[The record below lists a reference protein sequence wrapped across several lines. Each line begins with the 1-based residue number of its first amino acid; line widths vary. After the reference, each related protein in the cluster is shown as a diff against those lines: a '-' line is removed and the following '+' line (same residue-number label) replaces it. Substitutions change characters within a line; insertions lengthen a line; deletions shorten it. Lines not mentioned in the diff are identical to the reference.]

1 MLCSEYVGAVEFL
14 QYGCWDSGNSDIF
27 MVKENILQARS
38 VFRWNV
44 VIFPDP
50 LSPTPSTSSAMNISG
65 PSVSL
70 VETEE
75 TPENKKKNGKAL
87 VIN

>member
-1 MLCSEYVGAVEFL
+1 MDAET
-14 QYGCWDSGNSDIF
+14 GNSDISV
-27 MVKENILQARS
+27 VKENSLQARS

-44 VIFPDP
+44 ASSADP
-50 LSPTPSTSSAMNISG
+50 LSPTPSTSSGMNISG

-75 TPENKKKNGKAL
+75 TPENKKGIPNKSEPAAEEDTQMEYSSY
-87 VIN
+87 

>member
-1 MLCSEYVGAVEFL
+1 
-14 QYGCWDSGNSDIF
+14 

-75 TPENKKKNGKAL
+75 TPENKKRIPNTSEPAAEGDIQMKYSSY
-87 VIN
+87 